1 MDSRVYFDANM
12 EEPAVVAAFHGD
24 KYSIRWTGTLI
35 PPATGDYVISARTGM
50 WNRDGKIVLTLDGKE
65 MNSGGRGGPRP
76 AGLGPGQGQGMGP
89 GQGGRRGGAAPMQL
103 EGGHR
108 YSIKVEYTQNGR
120 GGGAELNWIPPAPV
134 LLADAEKVAKGSDA
148 VLVFVGLNGS
158 QEGEGHDRS
167 AIDLPEP
174 QEGLVKAMIA
184 TGKPVVV
191 ILTSG
196 SAVAINSAAAG
207 AAAVLSAW
215 YGGEEAGS
223 AIADTLAGVNNPAG
237 RLPVTFYKSLDQVP
251 EFTDYSMKNRT
262 YRYFKGEP
270 LYPFGYGLSY
280 STFAYSGLN
289 AKRTAGGAEVSATVK
304 NTSSR
309 EGDEVVQLYIG
320 GGADADAPIRNL
332 RGFQRIHLK
341 PGESRQVKFTVDGRG
356 RAGGEG
362 GCERWRRA
370 AHRQHAVCEG
380 FPVAAGPKTRF
391 RLKGFM
397 RRGFIHSVV
406 LVSLAAA
413 PLSAADPVLWYRHPA
428 SRWGDALPI
437 GNGRLGGMVFGG
449 IAKERIAL
457 NEDTIW
463 NGKKRDRVNPEALK
477 ALPEVR
483 RLLFEGKVK
492 EAEALEEQKMM
503 GIPNR
508 QPPYQPLGDLNIE
521 FTGLDNAQDY
531 RRELNLATGVAR
543 VSYRVGDTACTRE
556 VFSSAPDQA
565 IVVRLSCDK
574 PGQLTFRATLTR
586 SQDAGTTT
594 AAPDRVILAGEAI
607 AHTNF
612 WISPNLT
619 PEKRKAETDQ
629 LEPSG
634 VRFRSVLRAVN
645 EGGKVEI
652 AGADVVV
659 TGANAA
665 TLLLV
670 AATDY
675 RGGDPAVACDHYLT
689 RAAKSY
695 DALKSA
701 HLADHERLFRRVEVV
716 FAARSRCR
724 KPSHRR
730 TSRLPQERPGGSRA
744 LGFILPIRTLPS
756 DGQQPSGNHG
766 GQSPGD
772 LERTHVSTLGQ

>member
-1 MDSRVYFDANM
+1 M
-12 EEPAVVAAFHGD
+12 
-24 KYSIRWTGTLI
+24 
-35 PPATGDYVISARTGM
+35 
-50 WNRDGKIVLTLDGKE
+50 
-65 MNSGGRGGPRP
+65 
-76 AGLGPGQGQGMGP
+76 
-89 GQGGRRGGAAPMQL
+89 
-103 EGGHR
+103 
-108 YSIKVEYTQNGR
+108 
-120 GGGAELNWIPPAPV
+120 
-134 LLADAEKVAKGSDA
+134 
-148 VLVFVGLNGS
+148 
-158 QEGEGHDRS
+158 
-167 AIDLPEP
+167 
-174 QEGLVKAMIA
+174 KAMIA

-215 YGGEEAGS
+215 YGGEEAGT

-237 RLPVTFYKSLDQVP
+237 RLPVTFYKSLDQLP
-251 EFTDYSMKNRT
+251 EFTDYSMKGRT

-289 AKRTAGGAEVSATVK
+289 AKRTAGGAEISATVK

-320 GGADADAPIRNL
+320 GGAEKKRRSGICADSS
-332 RGFQRIHLK
+332 GFTSKRRK
-341 PGESRQVKFTVDGRG
+341 PPGEVHVGGRG
-356 RAGGEG
+356 RPDGEG
-362 GCERWRRA
+362 GYERWRRT

-556 VFSSAPDQA
+556 IFSSAPDQA

-695 DALKSA
+695 DALKSRA
-701 HLADHERLFRRVEVV
+701 PRRSREDSSGAWRWCRCRHPAVENLPTDERLARLKKGQEDPGLSALYFQFGRYLLMGSSRPGTMAANLQGIWNELMSPPWDSKYTTNINLQMNYWPAEVGNLPETTGPLFDLVKMSLDSGRRTAKEMYGARGFAFHHNHRCLGRYRARRLRLLRHLADGRRVAGPP
-716 FAARSRCR
+716 FLGALSI
-724 KPSHRR
+724 
-730 TSRLPQERPGGSRA
+730 RPGSQFPEPRRLSHHEGSLA
-744 LGFILPIRTLPS
+744 VSSGLPR
-756 DGQQPSGNHG
+756 
-766 GQSPGD
+766 
-772 LERTHVSTLGQ
+772 RRR